1 MSGFLLQSENSSD
14 FATCFCADGWNRT
27 QATCA
32 ANKCFIQY
40 TIASPT
46 RQSFT
51 FFNVLVLVEGLDGVI
66 LSQASEG
73 VDEVGAEIGVDVLRR
88 ELAAALTVDG
98 PVGEV
103 ADDAFVLVHQ
113 LPT

>member
-1 MSGFLLQSENSSD
+1 MLDVL
-14 FATCFCADGWNRT
+14 
-27 QATCA
+27 
-32 ANKCFIQY
+32 
-40 TIASPT
+40 IA
-46 RQSFT
+46 
-51 FFNVLVLVEGLDGVI
+51 VEGLDGVV
-66 LSQASEG
+66 LAQTAEC